1 MIKILDTNKLF
12 SLLCTVYFLLFLF
25 KTCFCYHKNTLAHSV
40 RFSYIALVAGKDY
53 FQYVLLLLERPSLCH
68 PLESPL
74 IYFPNSTYA
83 MRPPSLV
90 HRHER
95 VVFRVYSL
103 EKKAIALAA
112 AKSGLSVSDY
122 IRRTCLG
129 KSLKAR
135 LTEEEISIYKLL
147 IEYRN
152 NFSRIS
158 NLVKANK
165 DLTSELH
172 QLIHSLDSHLKKF
185 I

>member
-1 MIKILDTNKLF
+1 
-12 SLLCTVYFLLFLF
+12 
-25 KTCFCYHKNTLAHSV
+25 
-40 RFSYIALVAGKDY
+40 
-53 FQYVLLLLERPSLCH
+53 
-68 PLESPL
+68 
-74 IYFPNSTYA
+74 

-122 IRRTCLG
+122 MRRTCLG

-135 LTEEEISIYKLL
+135 LTEEEIGIYKLL

-158 NLVKANK
+158 NLIKANK